1 MIIAWAVATVAA
13 TGIAVAAVRNVA
25 DQVVDTPPAAQA
37 ATVAADGSSSSQ
49 ASSSSRATTS
59 TRGRRTT
66 TSNGGT
72 ATSSSNGGTATSSS
86 NGGTATSSSNGG
98 TATSSSNG
106 GSVTSSTSGGT
117 TSTTDDPAPV
127 TTDTATYNLVGGW
140 VQIAYGPGI
149 VELVGAAPNSGF
161 SIEIK
166 ESGPDRVEVEFE
178 SDDHDSSFR
187 ADETAGGTP
196 ELRIEEDD

>member
-1 MIIAWAVATVAA
+1 MIR
-13 TGIAVAAVRNVA
+13 G
-25 DQVVDTPPAAQA
+25 
-37 ATVAADGSSSSQ
+37 
-49 ASSSSRATTS
+49 ASSSSNGNTS
-59 TRGRRTT
+59 TSNGRRGTS

-72 ATSSSNGGTATSSS
+72 ATSST
-86 NGGTATSSSNGG
+86 NGG

-106 GSVTSSTSGGT
+106 GSVTSTSNGGT
-117 TSTTDDPAPV
+117 TSTTEDPTPEPTA
-127 TTDTATYNLVGGW
+127 TATYNLVGGW
-140 VQIAYGPGI
+140 VTIAYGPGV

-166 ESGPDRVEVEFE
+166 ENGPDRVEVEFE
-178 SDDHDSSFR
+178 SDDHESRFR

>member
-1 MIIAWAVATVAA
+1 MIIAWAVATIAA

-37 ATVAADGSSSSQ
+37 ASVAADGSSSSE

-98 TATSSSNG
+98 SVTSSSNG
-106 GSVTSSTSGGT
+106 GT
-117 TSTTDDPAPV
+117 TSTTEEPAPEP
-127 TTDTATYNLVGGW
+127 TETATYNLVGGW

-178 SDDHDSSFR
+178 SDDHESKFR